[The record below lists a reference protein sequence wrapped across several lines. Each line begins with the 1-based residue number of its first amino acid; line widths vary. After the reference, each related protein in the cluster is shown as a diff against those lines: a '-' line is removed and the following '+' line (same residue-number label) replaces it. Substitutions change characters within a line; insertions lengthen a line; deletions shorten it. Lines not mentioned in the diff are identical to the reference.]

1 MFLSSFNVE
10 FILRITQLKSL
21 ITLAWPLYIALLTQ
35 MLMGVADTVMAGR
48 YGTVDMAAV
57 AIGASVINPIMF
69 FIQGI
74 AMALVPLV
82 ASLQSQKK
90 HTEIKQIIQHGVF
103 ILFVLGICSIGLI
116 ELLPFILHAF
126 GVTQDIYPIVHEYL
140 YYLLL
145 SMPAFAVYQGLR
157 QSCEGL
163 SITRPSMI
171 IMVLGLIV
179 NIPANAVFIYGIGP
193 FPEMGGA
200 GCGLATMIV
209 WITMCIATLLYSH
222 YATKMRVFGIFTSLT
237 TMRFNLFKTVLVLG
251 VPIAF
256 TLLTEVTLFAII
268 ALLLAPLGAIQVAA
282 HQIAL
287 NFSSLVFMFPLSI
300 GMATAIRVGYEYG
313 AGEYRRCQHTI
324 QAATILTTCVSI
336 ITATLT
342 IALAN
347 AIANLYTS
355 EMPVVELA
363 ISVLFLGA
371 LFQISDAI
379 GVVSANALRGY
390 KDTNWLFILSLI
402 SYWVLG
408 LPIGYILALTDNWV
422 PAMGVQGF
430 WIGIIVGLTVG
441 AIAFFTRIYVLQQK
455 LKPV

>member
-1 MFLSSFNVE
+1 MSPQNYE
-10 FILRITQLKSL
+10 FILRITQFKSL

-48 YGTVDMAAV
+48 YGTADMAAV
-57 AIGASVINPIMF
+57 AIGTSVINPIMF

-82 ASLQSQKK
+82 ASLQSQQK
-90 HTEIKQIIQHGVF
+90 HSEIRQIVQHGIF
-103 ILFVLGICSIGLI
+103 ILLILGVLSVGLI
-116 ELLPFILHAF
+116 KLLPFILHAF

-140 YYLLL
+140 YFLLL
-145 SMPAFAVYQGLR
+145 AMPAFAVYQGLR

-209 WITMCIATLLYSH
+209 WITMCIATIIYSH
-222 YATKMRVFGIFTSLT
+222 YSPAMRRFALFESRSQ
-237 TMRFNLFKTVLVLG
+237 MRSPLFKNILVLG
-251 VPIAF
+251 VPIAL

-313 AGEYRRCQHTI
+313 AREYIRCQHTI

-336 ITATLT
+336 LTATLT
-342 IALAN
+342 VSLAN
-347 AIANLYTS
+347 YIANLYTS
-355 EMPVVELA
+355 EVLVVELA

-390 KDTNWLFILSLI
+390 KDTNWLFVLSLI

-408 LPIGYILALTDNWV
+408 LPTGYILALTNLWV

-441 AIAFFTRIYVLQQK
+441 AIAFFTRIYYLQQK
-455 LKPV
+455 IKYA